1 MLPSPAVCVC
11 VCARA
16 CVCVLSN
23 TPLLAYIG
31 VGLYSFCR
39 LDVFGQA
46 NKAYVHR
53 YINMVFPF

>member
-1 MLPSPAVCVC
+1 MLPSPAVCV
-11 VCARA
+11 